1 LSPDRGFVDGWRR
14 EAVVAAP
21 PVAPVRADRLAG
33 RFLAGDLAVAAF
45 DAAVFGAGAFAAADL
60 DPAAC
65 VLAFFAGALAAR
77 AAFLGAPAG
86 GVVSGA
92 VTRAS

>member
-1 LSPDRGFVDGWRR
+1 M
-14 EAVVAAP
+14 EAAVAAP
-21 PVAPVRADRLAG
+21 AVALLAVVRLAG
-33 RFLAGDLAVAAF
+33 TFLVVDFEGAALEAVGFGDAF
-45 DAAVFGAGAFAAADL
+45 LDPADFF

-65 VLAFFAGALAAR
+65 VFAVFAGALPVR